1 MNLTDIAGLALV
13 LICVG
18 LMIAFSV
25 ANRSRPYRGLRVIP
39 AFGRLRRAISL
50 AVEDGSRVHVT
61 LGSANVTGANA
72 ASALVGLTVLERVA
86 QSSSTSDRPPVASSG
101 DATMTIL
108 SQDTLKS
115 VYQAANVPDEY
126 QASQGRLTGLTPFS
140 YAAGA
145 MPIFHD
151 EQVSANVMYGNFG
164 PEAALL
170 ADAADQNH
178 TFLMAGS
185 DSLPA
190 QAVLFAAAQE
200 PLIGEEV
207 FAGGAYLQAGGM
219 HPASLHAQDV
229 IRWAIIVLMAA
240 GSVLKLL
247 GIL

>member
-1 MNLTDIAGLALV
+1 
-13 LICVG
+13 
-18 LMIAFSV
+18 
-25 ANRSRPYRGLRVIP
+25 VIP

-50 AVEDGSRVHVT
+50 AVEDGSRVHIT

-72 ASALVGLTVLERVA
+72 ASALVGLTILERVA
-86 QSSSTSDRPPVASSG
+86 QSSSTSDRPPIASSG
-101 DATMTIL
+101 DATLTIL

-115 VYQAANVPDEY
+115 VYQTANVPDEY
-126 QASQGRLTGLTPFS
+126 QPTQSRLTGMTPFS

-151 EQVSANVMYGNFG
+151 EQVSANVIYGNFG

-170 ADAADQNH
+170 ADAADQNN

-207 FAGGAYLQAGGM
+207 YAAGAYLQAGGM

-229 IRWAIIVLMAA
+229 LRWAIILIMAA
-240 GSVLKLL
+240 GCVLKLV